1 MQHKE
6 VEKFNFYEIEEKW
19 QKFWEENKLFEV
31 PETPKKKMYVLGMF
45 PYPSG
50 DLHMGHARNYAITD
64 VLARYFRMRGYDVL
78 HPFGW
83 DAFGLPAENAAIKK
97 GIHPREWTFKNIEE
111 SREDIKKMGISYT
124 WSREIFTCKPDYYRW
139 TQYLFL
145 LLYKKGLAYRKRT
158 FVNFCPSCQT
168 VLANEQVVEGR
179 CERCKTP
186 VTKKNLEQWFFRITS
201 YADRLLEDMKYLEG
215 KWPKQVLDMQK
226 NWIGKSEG
234 TRIVFK
240 LREKDIDLPVF
251 TTRIDTVYG
260 VTFLV
265 IAPEHELMEE
275 IIKIS
280 PYKEKLIEY
289 REKAILKSEI
299 ERIKEERKKEGV
311 FTGLYALNPLN
322 KEEIPLFTAD
332 YVLPHY
338 GTGIVM
344 GVPAHDQRDF
354 EFAKAHG
361 LKIKIVIQKEGKP
374 ECVESMESAMEEY
387 GIMVNSAEFSGLTS
401 EEGIKRLNIYLEER
415 GIGGYS
421 VSYKI
426 RDWLISRQ
434 RYWGAPIPMIHCEKC
449 GILPVS
455 ERELPVLLPQVV
467 DYLPKGKSPLAA
479 SEEFINTKC
488 PACGSY
494 AKRDPDTMDTF
505 VDSSW
510 YFLRYIDP
518 KNQEE
523 IFNKE
528 LLKKWMPVDFY
539 IGGIEHA
546 TGHLIYARFIH
557 KVLYDEGFLN
567 TPEPFERLFTQGMV
581 LRRTE
586 KGNLEMM
593 SKRAGNAVR
602 IRDFVKDKGAD
613 IARVY
618 ILFAGPPAEDF
629 EWTEEGV
636 KGAERFLLRV
646 KKIVE
651 ENKDIFINA
660 PFYPP
665 SPISEKEKEILR
677 ICYKTLKKVEEDIEN
692 FRFNTAV
699 AKMMEFVNSL
709 YTFEDK
715 KSPAFAHSLY
725 ILVKILSPFA
735 PHLSEELW
743 SLRKEGSIVKANW
756 PLIYEEFLREEKIT
770 IPVQING
777 KIRGQIEIDALAE
790 ERDVIE
796 IAKKNPKIKGYL
808 NDEKIKKIH
817 YVKGKIISFV
827 IE

>member
-1 MQHKE
+1 M
-6 VEKFNFYEIEEKW
+6 EKFSFYEIEEKW
-19 QKFWEENKLFEV
+19 QRFWEENKLFEAPEV
-31 PETPKKKMYVLGMF
+31 PQKKMYVLGMF

-50 DLHMGHARNYAITD
+50 DLHMGHARNYTITD

-83 DAFGLPAENAAIKK
+83 DAFGLPAENAAIKR

-111 SREDIKKMGISYT
+111 SRSDIKKMGISYDWT
-124 WSREIFTCKPDYYRW
+124 REIFTCKPDYYKW
-139 TQYLFL
+139 TQWLFL
-145 LLYKKGLAYRKRT
+145 LLYKKGFAYRKKA

-168 VLANEQVVEGR
+168 VLANEQIVEGR
-179 CERCKTP
+179 CERCSTP

-201 YADRLLEDMKYLEG
+201 YADKLLEDMKYLEG
-215 KWPKQVLDMQK
+215 KWPKQVLDMQR

-234 TRIVFK
+234 TRVIFK
-240 LREKDIDLPVF
+240 LKDKNIDLPVF
-251 TTRIDTVYG
+251 TTRIDTIYG

-280 PYKEKLIEY
+280 PEKDKLIEY

-299 ERIKEERKKEGV
+299 ERTREERKKEGV
-311 FTGLYALNPLN
+311 FTGLYAVNPLN
-322 KEEIPLFTAD
+322 GEEIPLFTAD
-332 YVLPHY
+332 YVLAHY

-344 GVPAHDQRDF
+344 GVPGHDQRDF
-354 EFAKAHG
+354 EFAKTYG
-361 LKIKIVIQKEGKP
+361 LPVKIVIQKDGQP
-374 ECVESMESAMEEY
+374 SDVNSMESAMEEY
-387 GIMVNSAEFSGLTS
+387 GIMVNSEEFSGLTS
-401 EEGIKRLNIYLEER
+401 EEGIKRLNKYLEEK
-415 GIGGYS
+415 GIGGYA

-449 GILPVS
+449 GIVPVP
-455 ERELPVLLPQVV
+455 EKDLPVLLPEVV
-467 DYLPKGKSPLAA
+467 DYLPKGKSPLAS

-488 PACGSY
+488 PKCNSP

-518 KNQEE
+518 KNEKE

-528 LLKKWMPVDFY
+528 PVKKWMPVDFY
-539 IGGIEHA
+539 IGGVEHA

-557 KVLYDEGFLN
+557 KVLYDEGLVN

-618 ILFAGPPAEDF
+618 TLFAGPPEQDF
-629 EWTEEGV
+629 EWTDEGV

-646 KKIVE
+646 KRIVE
-651 ENKDIFINA
+651 ENRDAFVNA
-660 PFYPP
+660 PQTPP
-665 SPISEKEKEILR
+665 SNLSEKEKEILKV
-677 ICYKTLKKVEEDIEN
+677 CYRTLKKVTEDIEN

-699 AKMMEFVNSL
+699 ASMMEFVNNL
-709 YTFEDK
+709 YTFENK
-715 KSPAFAHSLY
+715 NSPAFSHSLY

-743 SLRKEGSIVKANW
+743 SIRNEGSIVKAEW
-756 PLIYEEFLREEKIT
+756 PLIYDEFLKEEKIT

-777 KIRGQIEIDALAE
+777 KVRGQIEIDINADE
-790 ERDVIE
+790 NEVIE
-796 IAKKNPKIKGYL
+796 IAKQNQNVKRYL
-808 NDEKIKKIH
+808 DDKKIKKIH
-817 YVKGKIISFV
+817 YIRGKIISFV